1 MRTALLKVKN
11 SSSLLRDGRGRMRLV
26 HDDDD
31 DDDDDDDSNNET
43 LPDNNAASF
52 ALACVVLLEMSC
64 FFCGIGEQLAAS
76 PLRS

>member
-43 LPDNNAASF
+43 LPNNAASLSL
-52 ALACVVLLEMSC
+52 ALCY
-64 FFCGIGEQLAAS
+64 
-76 PLRS
+76 